1 MRLNALLRDSD
12 FWCARAEQTRSL
24 AQQID
29 DPVGGAILLKIA
41 AEYDRPA
48 RHAEELAERSEW
60 AEETG

>member
-41 AEYDRPA
+41 AEYDRLA
-48 RHAEELAERSEW
+48 RHAEELAEL
-60 AEETG
+60 